1 MLKPTIPQFAIAL
14 MFTIAVSGCTSGRQS
29 ESDSHYQTMAKDPHR
44 DTDLA
49 RKLTDQASAMIDQ
62 NKLPQAEAALHKALD
77 ADVMYGPAHNN
88 LGTVYLHQN
97 NLYLAAWEFQYAA
110 KLMPYQPQPKSNL
123 GLVLETAGKLNEA
136 VAQYDDALKIEPDN
150 PQFLGND
157 ARARVRRGD
166 NDQKI
171 RDLLQRVIEVDTR
184 LDWVDWARQ
193 RLVLM
198 GPMPA
203 TKPQDQP

>member
-1 MLKPTIPQFAIAL
+1 MLKPIARL
-14 MFTIAVSGCTSGRQS
+14 LIGLTFTAGISACTSARQS
-29 ESDSHYQTMAKDPHR
+29 ESDSHYQTVAKDPHR

-49 RKLTDQASAMIDQ
+49 RKLTDQASTLIDQ
-62 NKLPQAEAALHKALD
+62 NKLSEAEAALHRALD

-88 LGTVYLHQN
+88 LGTVYLDQN

-110 KLMPYQPQPKSNL
+110 KLMPYQPEPKSNL

-136 VAQYDDALKIEPDN
+136 VAEYDDALKMEPDN

-184 LDWVDWARQ
+184 PDWVDWARQ

-198 GPMPA
+198 GPIPT

>member
-1 MLKPTIPQFAIAL
+1 MLKPIAYISILL
-14 MFTIAVSGCTSGRQS
+14 MFAVGMTACTSAHQAR
-29 ESDSHYQTMAKDPHR
+29 SDSTYQTIAKDPQR
-44 DTDLA
+44 NTDLA
-49 RKLTDQASAMIDQ
+49 RKLTDQASALIDR
-62 NKLPQAEAALHKALD
+62 NKLPEAEATLHKALD

-88 LGTVYLHQN
+88 LGTVYLHQS

-136 VAQYDDALKIEPDN
+136 VAQYDDALKMEPDN

-184 LDWVDWARQ
+184 PDWVDWARQ
-193 RLVLM
+193 RLALM
-198 GPMPA
+198 GPMP
-203 TKPQDQP
+203 TTRPQDQP